1 MGYRFTRGWGHASVV
16 VGAGLFVLALL
27 LGSWLGFSNDAEFE
41 QFSRAV
47 RVLAALVVSLV
58 GLVVGGTMIVAGQLV
73 SVLLDQRDLLD
84 RIHQVLA
91 ARAGASGEAISRTGG
106 DR

>member
-27 LGSWLGFSNDAEFE
+27 LASWLGFSDDEEFAR
-41 QFSRAV
+41 FTPAV
-47 RVLAALVVSLV
+47 RILAALVVSLV
-58 GLVVGGTMIVAGQLV
+58 GLIVGGTMIVAGQLV
-73 SVLLDQRDLLD
+73 SVLLDQRDLLA

-91 ARAGASGEAISRTGG
+91 ARAGTSDEAISRH
-106 DR
+106 